1 MRRRILATLV
11 VTLPM
16 HAFAAEA
23 PPAQRI
29 LDAALADSKA
39 YERLGWLCDRIG
51 HRISGSPELERAV
64 AWVETTMKADG
75 ADRVWKDDVAVPR
88 WIRGDARGRIV
99 APVEHPMSI
108 LALGMSLPTPPEGIT
123 AEVVQARS
131 LDELRALGEKVR
143 GKIVFFNRPIER
155 NGEGE
160 HGYGFGSNLRFSG
173 NVEAAKLGAA
183 AMIIRSLGTAQRH
196 LVHTGTTAYDEAQP
210 RIPGAAITGEDAGR
224 IERLLAAGET
234 VKVSL
239 ALTPQRMPDA
249 LSHNVLGEI
258 RGRETPDEVVVIG
271 GHLDSWDVG
280 CGAQDNGA
288 GVVVTMEAIRLLKKL
303 GLQPRRTIRAVL
315 FTNEEN
321 GGRGGKDY
329 ATRYADAMER
339 HVAAIEID
347 SGGAR
352 PTGFGVSAGPG
363 GLELV
368 RRLAAPLA
376 GIDADTVK
384 DGGGGADTGPMRKHG
399 VPLLGLRPD
408 TTYYFDI
415 HHTEADTVDKVDP
428 HDLAMLSGAMAVMAF
443 SIADAETTLPRI
455 PEDQRGPRR

>member
-1 MRRRILATLV
+1 MRRRMLALLA
-11 VTLPM
+11 VTLPVL
-16 HAFAAEA
+16 ALAAEV

-39 YERLGWLCDRIG
+39 WDRLAFLCDRIG
-51 HRISGSPELERAV
+51 HRLSGSPQLERAV
-64 AWVETTMKADG
+64 TWAEATFRADG
-75 ADRVWKDDVAVPR
+75 ADRVWRDDVAVPV
-88 WIRGDARGRIV
+88 WIRGEERGRIV
-99 APVEHPMSI
+99 APVEHAMS
-108 LALGMSLPTPPEGIT
+108 LLTLGMSVPTPPEGIT
-123 AEVVQARS
+123 GDVVMAAS
-131 LDELRALGEKVR
+131 LDELHALGEKVR

-160 HGYGFGSNLRFSG
+160 RGYGFASNLRFSG
-173 NVEAAKLGAA
+173 MVEAAQQGAV
-183 AMIIRSLGTAQRH
+183 AMIIRSLGTVDYH
-196 LVHTGTTAYDEAQP
+196 LPHTGTTAYDETKP
-210 RIPGAAITGEDAGR
+210 RVPAAAITAEDADR
-224 IERLLAAGET
+224 IARFLDAGET
-234 VKVSL
+234 VRVQL
-239 ALTPQRMPDA
+239 VLQPRRLPDGP
-249 LSHNVLGEI
+249 SHNVLAEI
-258 RGRETPDEVVVIG
+258 RGREKPDEIVVIG

-288 GVVVTMEAIRLLKKL
+288 GVVVTMEALRLLKKL

-329 ATRYADAMER
+329 ATRYADSMER

-352 PTGFGVSAGPG
+352 PTGFGVSAGAG
-363 GLELV
+363 GLDIV
-368 RRLAAPLA
+368 ARLAAPLA
-376 GIDADTVK
+376 GIDADSVK

-408 TTYYFDI
+408 TTHYFDI

-443 SIADAETTLPRI
+443 SLADAEETLPRI
-455 PEDQRGPRR
+455 PEDERGSRR

>member
-1 MRRRILATLV
+1 MQHRILAFVAVAVPTLA
-11 VTLPM
+11 L
-16 HAFAAEA
+16 AADA

-39 YERLGWLCDRIG
+39 YERLAWLCDRVG
-51 HRISGSPELERAV
+51 HRLSGSPELEKAV
-64 AWVETTMKADG
+64 AWAEATMKADG

-88 WIRGDARGRIV
+88 WIRGEAAGRIV
-99 APVEHPMSI
+99 APVEHPMSL

-143 GKIVFFNRPIER
+143 GKIVFYNRPIER

-160 HGYGFGSNLRFSG
+160 HGYGFGSNLRFTG

-183 AMIIRSLGTAQRH
+183 AMILRSLGTAHRH
-196 LVHTGTTAYDEAQP
+196 LVHTGTTAYDEGQP
-210 RIPGAAITGEDAGR
+210 RIPGAAITGEDADR
-224 IERLLAAGET
+224 IERLLASGET

-239 ALTPQRMPDA
+239 ALSPRRLPDA
-249 LSHNVLGEI
+249 PSHNVLAEI
-258 RGRETPDEVVVIG
+258 RGREKPDEVVVIG

-288 GVVVTMEAIRLLKKL
+288 GVVVTMETIRLLKKL

-329 ATRYADAMER
+329 ATRYAGAMDR

-363 GLELV
+363 GMELAAK
-368 RRLAAPLA
+368 LAAPLA
-376 GIDADTVK
+376 AIDADTIRE
-384 DGGGGADTGPMRKHG
+384 GGGGADTGPLRKHG

-415 HHTEADTVDKVDP
+415 HHTQADTVDKIDP
-428 HDLAMLSGAMAVMAF
+428 HELAMLSGAMAVMAF

-455 PEDQRGPRR
+455 PEDERRPRR